1 MKHKSLKRI
10 LIFAMFFVFTLIVAN
25 VKNVRAAD
33 DITIIP
39 NGNGQYTITG
49 TGAVTKAVIE
59 TRFENKESVKHI
71 IVEEGITEIR
81 DTSFADFSNLETVEI
96 RANITVLE
104 GYIFSGCEK
113 LTTVILPD
121 SIEEIEYG
129 AFSDCSN
136 LQTFTVGPNVKK
148 IGNYAFENCI
158 KLIKFEMGTSV
169 TTLGEKVFYECK
181 NLEEVEVPYTVTEIG
196 SDAFSSCNGIKII
209 CLQGSYA
216 EEYAKNNN
224 LEYEYIED
232 FELSQKEIIYDLT
245 KQVDPVN
252 LFAVDITE
260 EIYWYAY
267 DSEIVKLENGVNHI
281 KVTGLTKGET
291 VIKAL
296 LPDGRSATCK
306 VKVVKSPV
314 EMSFRSSEINL
325 DKGNTYGIVNV
336 VYNPTDANYMT
347 DLTWSSTN
355 ENIASVQY
363 LGSNN
368 WLIEAQ
374 NVGSAVMTATTANG
388 LQASCTVNVEE
399 VENEAKINLSTD
411 AITYDLG
418 SENNSNKLSIS
429 TSTNE
434 DTNVTIADDS
444 IAELKIVEGGVEV
457 VGKKVGQTTII
468 VQGRESEVTETC
480 IVTVVQ
486 SPTEIVLSSTELTMS
501 MKENSMAR
509 QRMLSATL
517 LPASTNYNKTL
528 KITSSDTSVVTAAL
542 AYTNAWRIVGLKEGT
557 ATLTVTSENGIE
569 ATCTVT
575 INSVDED
582 TTIEF
587 IENEELVDGKLI
599 YDINRITNGK
609 EGSRKEARG
618 RGRI

>member
-216 EEYAKNNN
+216 EEY
-224 LEYEYIED
+224 E
-232 FELSQKEIIYDLT
+232 
-245 KQVDPVN
+245 KQ
-252 LFAVDITE
+252 
-260 EIYWYAY
+260 
-267 DSEIVKLENGVNHI
+267 
-281 KVTGLTKGET
+281 GLH
-291 VIKAL
+291 
-296 LPDGRSATCK
+296 P
-306 VKVVKSPV
+306 
-314 EMSFRSSEINL
+314 
-325 DKGNTYGIVNV
+325 
-336 VYNPTDANYMT
+336 
-347 DLTWSSTN
+347 
-355 ENIASVQY
+355 
-363 LGSNN
+363 
-368 WLIEAQ
+368 
-374 NVGSAVMTATTANG
+374 
-388 LQASCTVNVEE
+388 
-399 VENEAKINLSTD
+399 
-411 AITYDLG
+411 
-418 SENNSNKLSIS
+418 
-429 TSTNE
+429 
-434 DTNVTIADDS
+434 
-444 IAELKIVEGGVEV
+444 
-457 VGKKVGQTTII
+457 
-468 VQGRESEVTETC
+468 
-480 IVTVVQ
+480 
-486 SPTEIVLSSTELTMS
+486 
-501 MKENSMAR
+501 
-509 QRMLSATL
+509 
-517 LPASTNYNKTL
+517 KTL
-528 KITSSDTSVVTAAL
+528 SNAL
-542 AYTNAWRIVGLKEGT
+542 ESAG
-557 ATLTVTSENGIE
+557 TVTSALVPWNTCGVFMATTLGIS
-569 ATCTVT
+569 TVQYAPWAIFNWLMPIVVIIMAFMGIT
-575 INSVDED
+575 VAG
-582 TTIEF
+582 T
-587 IENEELVDGKLI
+587 DGERLSKKKI
-599 YDINRITNGK
+599 
-609 EGSRKEARG
+609 
-618 RGRI
+618 